1 MSSEGSLKDLFFS
14 SLPQE
19 TKKSQLSELIVLYF
33 QHVECN
39 FMPDYFHV
47 LSVIRRQG
55 RTFGAHTNLVK
66 LLQPSRWVA

>member
-1 MSSEGSLKDLFFS
+1 MSSEGSFKDLYIFIFS
-14 SLPQE
+14 P
-19 TKKSQLSELIVLYF
+19 LSELIFLYF

-66 LLQPSRWVA
+66 LLQPGRWVA